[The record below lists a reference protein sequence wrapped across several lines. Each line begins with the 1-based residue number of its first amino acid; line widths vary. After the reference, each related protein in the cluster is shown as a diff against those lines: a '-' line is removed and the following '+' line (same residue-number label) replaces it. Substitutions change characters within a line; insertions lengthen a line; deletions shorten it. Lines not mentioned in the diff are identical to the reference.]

1 MVAFTVFQ
9 MAAVVARPAL
19 ITFCLYVASAVA
31 SMGSG
36 RSPMYTRQQLD
47 ADTNSQAEGK
57 PAATPAA
64 TRESRSVVLV
74 VHTTCSRRL
83 LVATGYPV
91 LKVTVTCSFA
101 SPETRYALEVFS
113 RTSYP

>member
-36 RSPMYTRQQLD
+36 RSPMYTRQQLE
-47 ADTNSQAEGK
+47 AGTWSHAEGK
-57 PAATPAA
+57 AAAAPCAWAPRQGGGGGRSPHGEEKPPAPPAA
-64 TRESRSVVLV
+64 TRWSRSVVLV

-83 LVATGYPV
+83 
-91 LKVTVTCSFA
+91 
-101 SPETRYALEVFS
+101 
-113 RTSYP
+113 